1 MKNKFISAT
10 LLASAIALA
19 GTAIANAEMV
29 FTGEY
34 GYYLDDN
41 YGGKVLK
48 IGYRGPGSGTLE
60 KGKTWTMSENVLIG
74 CCPNNIEPTYLH
86 IYGTANIMKDV
97 YVSGISRSGH
107 CYVDGGTW
115 NCAGAFNLGI
125 EIAGTV
131 TVQNGGKLSVG
142 DEFTVAHGATVTV
155 TDSSTLKLSFDN
167 SDGQGVSG
175 GFQVRSGGNPCA
187 ITLSS
192 AKNLIVDATQ
202 YSNNADQ
209 FILENFIV
217 ADSNNGAT
225 LNSLRL
231 TVGDG
236 IFMANNEE
244 SLNQYLGGITV
255 EGFENYT
262 KSFVVNAETQSVSLH
277 LSKIPEPSAF
287 GLLAGIG
294 ALALVASRRHRR

>member
-1 MKNKFISAT
+1 MKNKFISTT
-10 LLASAIALA
+10 LLVSTLALA
-19 GTAIANAEMV
+19 GTAIANGEMV

-48 IGYRGPGSGTLE
+48 IGYRGTGSGTLA
-60 KGKTWTMSENVLIG
+60 KGKTWTVSENVLIG
-74 CCPNNIEPTYLH
+74 CCPNNIDPTYLY
-86 IYGTANIMKDV
+86 IYGTANTMKDV

-131 TVQNGGKLSVG
+131 TLQNGGKLSVG
-142 DEFTVAHGATVTV
+142 DEFTVAHGARVTV
-155 TDSSTLKLSFDN
+155 TDSSVLKLSFDD

-175 GFQVRSGGNPCA
+175 GIQIRSGGNPCS

-202 YSNNADQ
+202 YSNNTDK

-217 ADSNNGAT
+217 ANPGAT

-262 KSFVVNAETQSVSLH
+262 KNFVVNAETQSVSLH

-294 ALALVASRRHRR
+294 ALALVVSRRRR